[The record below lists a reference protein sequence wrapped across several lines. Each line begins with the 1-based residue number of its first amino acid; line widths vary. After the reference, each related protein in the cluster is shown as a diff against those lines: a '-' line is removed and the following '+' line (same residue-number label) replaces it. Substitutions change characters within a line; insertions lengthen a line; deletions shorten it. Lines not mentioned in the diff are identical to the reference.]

1 MVFSKEP
8 LSEAQDARL
17 TIATHPLNSFGPY
30 HCRFEPTL
38 YHFLQFFVIC
48 LKLSA
53 KGVQNL
59 SLTVEPTV
67 TSAVCKKVAY
77 ASIWLRIPEE
87 KKSGRRTASVGQ
99 EDDGNF
105 SVFLNHLPTRRLSS
119 CIHIEEDGH

>member
-1 MVFSKEP
+1 M
-8 LSEAQDARL
+8 
-17 TIATHPLNSFGPY
+17 I
-30 HCRFEPTL
+30 
-38 YHFLQFFVIC
+38 
-48 LKLSA
+48 A

>member
-1 MVFSKEP
+1 M
-8 LSEAQDARL
+8 
-17 TIATHPLNSFGPY
+17 
-30 HCRFEPTL
+30 
-38 YHFLQFFVIC
+38 
-48 LKLSA
+48 SA

-67 TSAVCKKVAY
+67 TSTVCKKVAY